1 MSEQKDFESRLR
13 DALRA
18 DGEGAQVDPRALGK
32 IRGRI
37 AQGPR
42 RRPVK
47 RVIAYGVMAAA
58 AACTAAIL
66 VVPLL
71 AGPSTLENASAPAQ
85 SQAESDTPT
94 DALQPQYGRVTP
106 SQTESESRS
115 RNDSA
120 QQPAPV
126 IGELTVGKD
135 LRVVLM
141 YTHILADNASV
152 TLSAFKAGASGRLDA
167 SAGSAAVGGPD
178 QWTYAA
184 GSEPKLCEFRVT
196 QAPNRPAT
204 VRVRL
209 AQGDGCSAAY
219 VYEVDGKTL
228 KPKSS

>member
-18 DGEGAQVDPRALGK
+18 DGEGAQIDPRALGK

-37 AQGPR
+37 AQGRR

-66 VVPLL
+66 VVPWL
-71 AGPSTLENASAPAQ
+71 AGPSTVENASAPG
-85 SQAESDTPT
+85 QAESGPSA
-94 DALQPQYGRVTP
+94 DALQPQYGRATP
-106 SQTESESRS
+106 SESESRS

-135 LRVVLM
+135 LRVQLT

-152 TLSAFKAGASGRLDA
+152 TLWAFKAGASGRLDA

-209 AQGDGCSAAY
+209 AQGDGCSAPY